1 MKAPTSSRQVLT
13 QLNLQKDKPR
23 EQIKTRSQ
31 KRDRMNRTENVEGS
45 ETESTMPKE
54 PDNPFEK
61 TVGLANLS
69 VEMQLK
75 KDSNLDKAATQLM
88 TAITILSV
96 AYISPSQMLFH
107 HYACESIQTTGSQR
121 ILAVA
126 YIAILT
132 LLFASLVLTLISRL
146 LRKSQLLN
154 SPKEICE
161 EFTRQVEEKR
171 SKSEGISEKKIA
183 KYYCDSIDGFYWT
196 TRTKNERASKLIEAA
211 TILLLLSVSLAVL
224 FLTIAFV
231 GYVS

>member
-1 MKAPTSSRQVLT
+1 
-13 QLNLQKDKPR
+13 
-23 EQIKTRSQ
+23 
-31 KRDRMNRTENVEGS
+31 
-45 ETESTMPKE
+45 
-54 PDNPFEK
+54 
-61 TVGLANLS
+61 
-69 VEMQLK
+69 MQLK

-107 HYACESIQTTGSQR
+107 HYACEPIQTTGSQR

-183 KYYCDSIDGFYWT
+183 KYYYDSIDGFYWT